1 MQPRT
6 HGEAVS
12 DREYREIHEFL
23 NEEVDCLDSHDYAA
37 WLALL
42 TDDIRYVAPLRA
54 FYERGRERRIGLD
67 NAYFDETLGSLRIRV
82 AQHAEAVNT
91 VAENPFTFVRRFVT
105 SVRPRT
111 DAVPGQY
118 RVVSNLL
125 VLRTR
130 PTDSV
135 PQLVSGRREDLLRRV
150 DGRLKLAARTVYFDH
165 NVFHTGNLAFF
176 V

>member
-1 MQPRT
+1 MDART
-6 HGEAVS
+6 AGTPVN

-23 NEEVDCLDSHDYAA
+23 DDEVDCLDRHDYDT

-67 NAYFDETLGSLRIRV
+67 NPYFDETLGSLRIRV
-82 AQHAEAVNT
+82 AQHAEAANT

-125 VLRTR
+125 VVRTR
-130 PTDSV
+130 PTENN
-135 PQLVSGRREDLLRRV
+135 PQILSARREDVLRR
-150 DGRLKLAARTVYFDH
+150 DGEALKLAARTVYFDH
-165 NVFHTGNLAFF
+165 NVFHTANLAFF